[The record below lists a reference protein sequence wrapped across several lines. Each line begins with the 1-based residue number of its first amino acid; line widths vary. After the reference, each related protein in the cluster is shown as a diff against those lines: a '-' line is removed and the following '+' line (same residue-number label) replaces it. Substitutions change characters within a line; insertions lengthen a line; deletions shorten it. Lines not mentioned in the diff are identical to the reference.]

1 MRVLILSL
9 LLFCGVAFCA
19 APPRSLDWVKA
30 SDHAV
35 AGKTV
40 RLQIKDLE
48 RTGKGFGTVTLSD
61 GRNEEVVAHFVFFGP
76 SKKQSFMF
84 DMSPALRKHNFR
96 KPNVWVEIDGK
107 EYTLEP
113 HQYEVTLVK

>member
-19 APPRSLDWVKA
+19 APPRGIDWSKA
-30 SDHAV
+30 RDHAL
-35 AGKTV
+35 AGNQV
-40 RLQIKDLE
+40 RLRLKQLE
-48 RTGKGFGTVTLSD
+48 STGKGFGTLTLSD
-61 GRNEEVVAHFVFFGP
+61 GRNEEVVSHFVFIGNR
-76 SKKQSFMF
+76 KKQSFLF
-84 DMSPALRKHNFR
+84 DIAPSLKKQNFR
-96 KPNVWVEIDGK
+96 KVNIWVEVDGK